1 MPDPARPT
9 AIPAR
14 SGRNTRAP
22 IAGAGIQMIA
32 PPSPMKKRAT
42 PRMAAEFENAAA
54 PSDTV
59 EIVSPNL
66 TSWTKVIFDDAH
78 DTSKVPNK

>member
-1 MPDPARPT
+1 M
-9 AIPAR
+9 PAR
-14 SGRNTRAP
+14 SGGNTLAP

-32 PPSPMKKRAT
+32 PPSPIKKSAT
-42 PRMAAEFENAAA
+42 PSTAAELENAAA

-66 TSWTKVIFDDAH
+66 TSCTKVIFDDAH
-78 DTSKVPNK
+78 DTSNVPRR